1 MSHGSVV
8 IIGTA
13 WDAPRRRLWQGI
25 AGVAGAAE
33 VTRVQALPSA
43 EQVSALLRTTG
54 WGGCAGLVNSEVLT
68 FLADVYMSLQA
79 PRCTAQEA
87 LDSVADVACQLCHSR
102 GREASLSSTLRWLPQ
117 GLSWALPHPGSE
129 SSARWSVALP
139 ALRTESPAPYTA
151 HFPPAAARG
160 PMAFGLRLVR
170 HFFLSLFLVS
180 ATLLFQYLTVLTS
193 QLICNGYLPISK

>member
-1 MSHGSVV
+1 MPERMHCSHG
-8 IIGTA
+8 GTQLQPSCPQCGHATPLNLPHAMLECAA

-54 WGGCAGLVNSEVLT
+54 WGGCAGLVNSEVQT

-79 PRCTAQEA
+79 PRCTAQAA

-102 GREASLSSTLRWLPQ
+102 GREASLLLCDGCRRGYHGRCLTPALTQVPDGRWLC
-117 GLSWALPHPGSE
+117 PHCEPG
-129 SSARWSVALP
+129 
-139 ALRTESPAPYTA
+139 
-151 HFPPAAARG
+151 HPPPTQHISRRQRREG
-160 PMAFGLRLVR
+160 PWPSG
-170 HFFLSLFLVS
+170 
-180 ATLLFQYLTVLTS
+180 
-193 QLICNGYLPISK
+193 